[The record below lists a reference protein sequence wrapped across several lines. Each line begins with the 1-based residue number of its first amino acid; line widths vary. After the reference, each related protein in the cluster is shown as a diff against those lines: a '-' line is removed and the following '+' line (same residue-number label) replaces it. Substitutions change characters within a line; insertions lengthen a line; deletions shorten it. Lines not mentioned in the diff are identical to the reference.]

1 MNAIALKDIQL
12 EDIYEFRDHGNWA
25 DAPSE
30 VVQTLDMMDK
40 VRGLYLRGKQ
50 YGTRDGILN
59 HLEKVEGL
67 SNYMACKYYDMAMEY
82 FYCDRQISKQAHR
95 YRIAE
100 KLEKLAE
107 LGMAVVK
114 DVSDIAKVAKIYT
127 DAAKVLLL
135 DQADADPFPEELL
148 ARPFKMYSIDAA
160 FVGLPEISRNDLKKQ
175 ILAYEGLSEKEQN
188 LAMREA
194 LILPPKLFLDAHENP
209 RNTQS

>member
-1 MNAIALKDIQL
+1 MPTSLQDIQL
-12 EDIYEFRDHGNWA
+12 EDIYEFRDHGNW
-25 DAPSE
+25 DEAPSE

-40 VRGLYLRGKQ
+40 IRGLYLRGRQ
-50 YGTRDGILN
+50 FGSRDGILN

-67 SNYMACKYYDMAMEY
+67 SHYLACKYYDMTMEY

-100 KLEKLAE
+100 KMEKLLD
-107 LGMAVVK
+107 LGMVIAK
-114 DVSDIAKVAKIYT
+114 DVSDLTKISKGLM
-127 DAAKVLLL
+127 DVAKVLGL
-135 DQADADPFPEELL
+135 DQPDADPFPEELL

-160 FVGLPEISRNDLKKQ
+160 FVGLPEIDRNTLKKQ